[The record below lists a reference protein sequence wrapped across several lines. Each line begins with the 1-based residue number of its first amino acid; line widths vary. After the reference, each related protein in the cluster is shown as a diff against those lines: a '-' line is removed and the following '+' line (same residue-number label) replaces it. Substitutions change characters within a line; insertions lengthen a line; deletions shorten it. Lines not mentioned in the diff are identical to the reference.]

1 MEADLAKLFLDLL
14 AAARGGQYL
23 LVASIVIIVL
33 TRLVGWLGYR
43 WRPGVFTRD
52 VLPWISC
59 GLAVA
64 AMVVAALSTGQ
75 SVPQAIVVGVIG
87 GATSSGL
94 WSLIA
99 KYLPL
104 VGKKED
110 VLR

>member
-1 MEADLAKLFLDLL
+1 MEADLSKLFLDLL
-14 AAARGGQYL
+14 SAAKGGQYL
-23 LVASIVIIVL
+23 LVASIVVIVL
-33 TRLVGWLGYR
+33 TRLVGWLAIR
-43 WRPGVFTRD
+43 WRPGVFTAN

-64 AMVVAALSTGQ
+64 AMVIAALSTGQ

-94 WSLIA
+94 WSLLA

-104 VGKKED
+104 VGQREEGH
-110 VLR
+110 R